1 LNEVENF
8 KCGDYNV
15 TLNAKDKQNS
25 LNFEK
30 VDREIIDLYS
40 EPQTIEIQ
48 NALDSYE
55 LKFNIVSYNQEKII
69 LNFRM
74 FLDCKVEDK
83 ILKCP
88 LTKKDLLTY
97 VGKEGYLER
106 TAYLDTTNSIYAY
119 LYMVS
124 SINIKIKDIPKK
136 DVSVNIKKLLVD
148 ANEHDVPIAYE
159 TDVTDVSNFYVFGI
173 YDFKLTFIN

>member
-1 LNEVENF
+1 MVLDHHMTQLIVFCDIEESIPSGKYSILLNKVENF
-8 KCGDYNV
+8 NCGNYNV
-15 TLNAKDKQNS
+15 TLKVEDKQNI

-55 LKFNIVSYNQEKII
+55 LKFNIVAYNQEKVIV
-69 LNFRM
+69 NYRM

-88 LTKKDLLTY
+88 VTKKDLLTY
-97 VGKEGYLER
+97 VGKEDHFSR
-106 TAYLDTTNSIYAY
+106 TSYLDTTNSIVSI

-124 SINIKIKDIPKK
+124 DIYIKIKDIPKK
-136 DVSVNIKKLLVD
+136 DVSVNIKKLLV
-148 ANEHDVPIAYE
+148 
-159 TDVTDVSNFYVFGI
+159 
-173 YDFKLTFIN
+173 

>member
-1 LNEVENF
+1 MNEVENF

-69 LNFRM
+69 FNFRM

-88 LTKKDLLTY
+88 
-97 VGKEGYLER
+97 
-106 TAYLDTTNSIYAY
+106 
-119 LYMVS
+119 
-124 SINIKIKDIPKK
+124 
-136 DVSVNIKKLLVD
+136 
-148 ANEHDVPIAYE
+148 
-159 TDVTDVSNFYVFGI
+159 
-173 YDFKLTFIN
+173 